1 MQPETNLSA
10 TQFAAVL
17 DKINACQEA
26 REWTKDKDYN
36 TAWNT
41 CQKPAWMFFLI
52 NAVVPLTEI
61 NDELLVCRFARE
73 VLHLNPDPRVLA
85 CIEVREAWAR
95 GEVTDAQRKAVIA
108 TAEDAVRDA
117 ARDTGWTAAWSAA
130 RAAVEDSA
138 LDSGLAAA
146 WAAAMNKSTLD
157 STQADAWFAL
167 RDIQSDFIRETWDNQ
182 CDFIREIIEQPILG
196 IEHL

>member
-17 DKINACQEA
+17 CKINACQEA

-52 NAVVPLTEI
+52 NVAAPLTEI
-61 NDELLVCRFARE
+61 NDELLSCRFARE

-95 GEVTDAQRKAVIA
+95 GEATYEERKAAIA
-108 TAEDAVRDA
+108 TAEDAVNDA
-117 ARDTGWTAAWSAA
+117 ARDTGWHTTWAAA

-146 WAAAMNKSTLD
+146 WATAVDKSTLD
-157 STQADAWFAL
+157 STQC
-167 RDIQSDFIRETWDNQ
+167 DFIYETWDTQ
-182 CDFIREIIEQPILG
+182 CDFIREIIVQPILE
-196 IEHL
+196 IENL